1 MDNKTLN
8 ANLDNE
14 MDRII
19 NEVEADYSKF
29 TLEEKYKLYLQG
41 LFDLQ
46 PTLDEFNLNLNEL
59 FKMEKAKKKRDNFLI
74 ISNIICALAIAFVLV
89 VEYLL

>member
-1 MDNKTLN
+1 MEIQY

-14 MDRII
+14 MERII
-19 NEVEADYSKF
+19 NEVEADFSHF
-29 TLEEKYKLYLQG
+29 TLEEKYELHLQG
-41 LFDLQ
+41 LFDIKE
-46 PTLDEFNLNLNEL
+46 TLEEFNLNLKEL

-89 VEYLL
+89 VEFLL